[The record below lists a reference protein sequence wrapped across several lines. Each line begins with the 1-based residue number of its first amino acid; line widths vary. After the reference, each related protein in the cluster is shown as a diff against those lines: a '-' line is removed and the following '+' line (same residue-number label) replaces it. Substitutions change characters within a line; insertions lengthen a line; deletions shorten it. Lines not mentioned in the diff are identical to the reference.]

1 MLFLQIGL
9 ELFHVGDINS
19 TWQNKKILIN
29 IWYFHMSSYYFEL
42 FFSNVS
48 AVEVSGSGDVDPVLE
63 SLLNAYNWEIYL
75 FISSNLMDF
84 DTAHMISHW
93 LTQPCPHTV
102 MQHWPPLRR
111 ASRLSD
117 STTHQLSSV
126 THRLSLHD
134 GLHNGL
140 WWIMRLTFTQ
150 KQQKPFCPAGW
161 RHASLVLRV
170 VSRSRGSVLLFFLL
184 VWHKSIS
191 HWCSDENSKQ
201 LEMSLFR
208 FFVRVALHVLLWQ
221 QCTVLPSFSPVV
233 SLHLSSSSVDSE
245 QSSRSWIIQL
255 D

>member
-63 SLLNAYNWEIYL
+63 SLLNAYKWEIYL
-75 FISSNLMDF
+75 FISPNLMDF

-170 VSRSRGSVLLFFLL
+170 VSRSRGSVLLFFYLFDTSRFLTGALMKTASSWKCHFFAFLWGLL
-184 VWHKSIS
+184 ST
-191 HWCSDENSKQ
+191 CCYGNS
-201 LEMSLFR
+201 
-208 FFVRVALHVLLWQ
+208 V
-221 QCTVLPSFSPVV
+221 
-233 SLHLSSSSVDSE
+233 
-245 QSSRSWIIQL
+245 QSSRLFPQW
-255 D
+255 